1 MKKNLSTKYDFKEV
15 ELNKYDFWLKK
26 GYFKSGVNLN
36 KEPFTIVIPPP
47 NVTGKLHLGHAW
59 DNTIQDII
67 IRRKRM
73 QGFDALYLPGM
84 DHAGIATQARIDE
97 KLRNEGIN
105 RYELGREK
113 YLEKA
118 WEWKEEYASHIKDQW
133 KALGLSLDY
142 DKERFTLDDK
152 ANDAVNEVF
161 ISLYKKGYIYRG
173 LRIINWD
180 VEAKTALSN
189 IEVIHE
195 ETKGHL
201 YYFKYPFTNNPNEGL
216 VVATTRP
223 ETMFADQALMVHPDD
238 KRYQKYIG
246 KEVYIPGTK
255 TKIKIIKDDYVDMDF
270 GTGVVKVTPAHD
282 PNDYEVGI
290 RHNLEMP
297 LCMNEDGLMNELSN
311 QYKGLDRFTCRKQL
325 VKDLKELNLV
335 VKIEDHLHN
344 VGFSERTGVMVEP
357 RLSLQW
363 FVEMKKLTE
372 NTINT
377 NDVEFIPKRF
387 HKTLMHWLNN
397 IEDWT
402 ISRQLWWG
410 HRIPAW
416 YKDDQVLVQIKSPGK
431 DWVQDEDVLDTWFS
445 SALWPFST
453 LNWPN
458 TNDPLFKRYYPTNL
472 LVTGYDIIFF
482 WVARMMIMATE
493 FTEKDPFKEV
503 LLHGLIRDSKGRK
516 MSKSLNNGI
525 DPMDVIA
532 EYGIDALRYFIV
544 SNSAPGLD
552 TRYDEL
558 KVKSSWNFINKLWN
572 ITRFILL
579 NIEDINLEI
588 DESKLNHFDKWILTR
603 LKEVI
608 DEANNYY
615 DKYELNEVSLILHNF
630 IWDEFASYYVEISK
644 ISLNNDDSNN
654 TKAVLLYVLTNILK
668 LMHPFI
674 PFVTEELFQKIS
686 NEPSIMVSNWPE
698 STYRFTDKTNFFG
711 EFKDVL
717 VKTRNIRAEYNIPN
731 NKPLELTLEISND
744 SLSNKFKTYEDY
756 LIKLTNLSTLNIINK
771 NTNQNLLLITGKN
784 VNLYLKKDELIDKE
798 KEIKILNAQK
808 INLTNEIKRSKQM
821 LSNENFLKKAPKEK
835 VLQEKEKYESY
846 LKQYE
851 DVLNKLKTYDK

>member
-1 MKKNLSTKYDFKEV
+1 
-15 ELNKYDFWLKK
+15 
-26 GYFKSGVNLN
+26 
-36 KEPFTIVIPPP
+36 
-47 NVTGKLHLGHAW
+47 
-59 DNTIQDII
+59 
-67 IRRKRM
+67 
-73 QGFDALYLPGM
+73 
-84 DHAGIATQARIDE
+84 
-97 KLRNEGIN
+97 
-105 RYELGREK
+105 
-113 YLEKA
+113 
-118 WEWKEEYASHIKDQW
+118 
-133 KALGLSLDY
+133 
-142 DKERFTLDDK
+142 
-152 ANDAVNEVF
+152 NEVF